1 MVEIMKVLYRG
12 ARTLILD
19 EPTAV
24 LTPQE
29 IDRLF
34 AILRRMKKDGCA
46 IIIITHKL
54 NEVMEI
60 SDRVSI
66 LRKGR
71 SMGTVVTSESQIRDL
86 IERMVGESIDLSIHR
101 PEPQRGGN
109 VLDVHRLSV
118 LNADKVAV
126 LSDVSFAIA
135 RGNPGRGRGVRQ
147 RAAGVVRDDRGLD
160 GAQPRRDP
168 GGWGGYRRAQRAR
181 HHQNGRT
188 YELHSRGSLWHGSF
202 ALHEH
207 CG

>member
-1 MVEIMKVLYRG
+1 
-12 ARTLILD
+12 
-19 EPTAV
+19 
-24 LTPQE
+24 
-29 IDRLF
+29 
-34 AILRRMKKDGCA
+34 MKKDGCA

-71 SMGTVVTSESQIRDL
+71 SMGTVVTSEIQIRDL

-135 RGNPGRGRGVRQ
+135 RGEILGV
-147 RAAGVVRDDRGLD
+147 AGGVVRDDRGLD